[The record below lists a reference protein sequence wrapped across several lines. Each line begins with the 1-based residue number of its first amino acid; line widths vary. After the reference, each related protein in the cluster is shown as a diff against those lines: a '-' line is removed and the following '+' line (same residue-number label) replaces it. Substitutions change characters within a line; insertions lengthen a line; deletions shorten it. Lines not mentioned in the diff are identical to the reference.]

1 MVHPI
6 PFGSWVGVVRWI
18 PAWVVG
24 LAWAHQRTVAVPP
37 RLTGLGLR
45 AGRYHQAVRHLSI
58 DLVADRC
65 EEALAVRNLLIVEV
79 GAHIEAAAVRPGALA
94 LQAERHNEAAV
105 WHSPAGFLGRGS
117 VSGTPALAVGQ
128 FLGGAY
134 LPLPSSPCNRQ
145 VDVD

>member
-1 MVHPI
+1 
-6 PFGSWVGVVRWI
+6 
-18 PAWVVG
+18 VVG
-24 LAWAHQRTVAVPP
+24 LLAWAHKRTVAVPP

-79 GAHIEAAAVRPGALA
+79 GAHIEAVAVRPGARHKGGAAVRPGALA

-134 LPLPSSPCNRQ
+134 LPLPSSPCSRQ